1 MELIAALLAGNEAD
15 AQDSRV
21 QQICELGGDAVTG
34 FLAQMS
40 ARDPALRELVG
51 KLSVKKALPAA
62 TKAVEPSIYEEASS
76 DVEESAGAK

>member
-21 QQICELGGDAVTG
+21 QQICELGGEAVTG

-51 KLSVKKALPAA
+51 KLSVKKVLPAA
-62 TKAVEPSIYEEASS
+62 TQTMEPSIYEETSP
-76 DVEESAGAK
+76 DMEEPAGAK